1 VRHSDG
7 SIDAVTRE
15 VMDED
20 KFDVE
25 IASEKF
31 KNEEG
36 KFMDVTLYENTL
48 V

>member
-1 VRHSDG
+1 
-7 SIDAVTRE
+7 
-15 VMDED
+15 MDKD